1 MNHLSSEQ
9 VTQLSRMV
17 EEERIRLRRDIR
29 GELTRSDNEQ
39 YAALAG
45 QVHDTGDESVADLL
59 SDINTAVLSHSIK
72 ELREIEA
79 AQERLREG
87 TYGHC
92 EECGEPIPF
101 ERLQAYPAARLC
113 LADQERYEAAHP
125 DEQHS
130 EL

>member
-1 MNHLSSEQ
+1 MSHLSSEQ
-9 VTQLSRMV
+9 ITRLTKLVD
-17 EEERIRLRRDIR
+17 EERSRLRQDIR
-29 GELTRSDNEQ
+29 NELTRSDNEQ

-45 QVHDTGDESVADLL
+45 QVHDSGDESVADLL
-59 SDINTAVLSHSIK
+59 SDVNTAIIGHSIK

-87 TYGHC
+87 TYGSC
-92 EECGEPIPF
+92 EECGEAIPF

-113 LADQERYEAAHP
+113 IADQERYEAAHP

>member
-1 MNHLSSEQ
+1 MSHLNSEQ
-9 VTQLSRMV
+9 LSELNKQV
-17 EEERIRLRRDIR
+17 EAERTRLRQDIR
-29 GELTRSDNEQ
+29 NELTISDNEQ

-59 SDINTAVLSHSIK
+59 SDVNTAIISHSIK

-87 TYGHC
+87 TYGRC

-101 ERLQAYPAARLC
+101 ERLKAYPAARLC
-113 LADQERYEAAHP
+113 IADQERYEANHP

>member
-1 MNHLSSEQ
+1 MSHLSHEQ
-9 VTQLSRMV
+9 VAQLSRQV
-17 EEERIRLRRDIR
+17 EAERIRLRQDIR
-29 GELTRSDNEQ
+29 NELMRSDDEQ

-59 SDINTAVLSHSIK
+59 SDINAAVLSHSIK
-72 ELREIEA
+72 ELREVEA

-101 ERLQAYPAARLC
+101 ARLQAYPAARLC
-113 LADQERYEAAHP
+113 VADQARYEAAHP

-130 EL
+130 EM